1 MKDICILP
9 CSHTAFISH
18 EHMVFV
24 MSILHVTGGTQIV
37 VCAFHTFPAKPKKSV
52 STTFIAGDALKVYTW
67 KKMGRIHFIYISAI
81 FFFFYLCM
89 SANNVNP
96 ICSRK
101 REVFIFIQPQ

>member
-9 CSHTAFISH
+9 CSHTALISH

-24 MSILHVTGGTQIV
+24 MSILHVTGGAQIK

-67 KKMGRIHFIYISAI
+67 KKWGAYTSYIFQQFFFSFISA
-81 FFFFYLCM
+81 
-89 SANNVNP
+89 
-96 ICSRK
+96 
-101 REVFIFIQPQ
+101 